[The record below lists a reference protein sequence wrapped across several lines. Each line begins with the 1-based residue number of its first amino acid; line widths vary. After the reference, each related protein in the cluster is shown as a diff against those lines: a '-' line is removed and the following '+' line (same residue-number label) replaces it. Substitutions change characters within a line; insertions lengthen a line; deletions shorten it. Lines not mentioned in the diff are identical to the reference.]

1 MIAVV
6 HVAFKECFFL
16 EKVWD
21 DKKKKKTV
29 VFKERKPV
37 IVTLGY

>member
-16 EKVWD
+16 EKVWED
-21 DKKKKKTV
+21 KKKKTV

>member
-16 EKVWD
+16 EKVWED
-21 DKKKKKTV
+21 KKKTV

>member
-16 EKVWD
+16 EKVWE
-21 DKKKKKTV
+21 DKKKKKNGGV
-29 VFKERKPV
+29 
-37 IVTLGY
+37 

>member
-6 HVAFKECFFL
+6 HVVFKECFFL
-16 EKVWD
+16 EKVWE
-21 DKKKKKTV
+21 DKKKKPV

>member
-16 EKVWD
+16 EKVWE
-21 DKKKKKTV
+21 DKKKKNGGV
-29 VFKERKPV
+29 
-37 IVTLGY
+37 